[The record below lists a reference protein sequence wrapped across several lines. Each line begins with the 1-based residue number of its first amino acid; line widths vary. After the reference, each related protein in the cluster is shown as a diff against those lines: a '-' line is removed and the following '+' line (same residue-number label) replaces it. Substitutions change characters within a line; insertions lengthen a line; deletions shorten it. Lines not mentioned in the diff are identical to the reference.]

1 MARPANRPVEARAG
15 PERAEPER
23 AEPESFGLEPATHS
37 ARGLA
42 SALPMETLAETR
54 GAVTATRVVLR
65 PATRGVALAE
75 TRVVPLPATRGAA
88 RLATRG
94 VALPAT
100 RGVESAAIC
109 VVVPRA
115 MIREVAGRLAEIH
128 AAPPTA
134 IFGGT
139 GAAIHDEMERMACGA
154 ARAAPRDATCARMS
168 RPAGRVARRERG
180 DPDAVHP
187 PVEASGSSDPGRR
200 RATSGV
206 PLKDRRWKKRGAR
219 RRRPPSDCRKF

>member
-1 MARPANRPVEARAG
+1 MARPANRPVEARAE

-23 AEPESFGLEPATHS
+23 AEPERAGPESFGLELATHS

-42 SALPMETLAETR
+42 SALPMETLA
-54 GAVTATRVVLR
+54 ATRVVL
-65 PATRGVALAE
+65 
-75 TRVVPLPATRGAA
+75 LPATRGAA
-88 RLATRG
+88 LLATRG
-94 VALPAT
+94 AALPAT
-100 RGVESAAIC
+100 RGVESAAMC
-109 VVVPRA
+109 VTVPRA

-139 GAAIHDEMERMACGA
+139 GAAIHDATERVACGA

-187 PVEASGSSDPGRR
+187 PVEASGSSGQGRR

-219 RRRPPSDCRKF
+219 RRRPPSVCRKFWRRPGSRVGASAKS

>member
-1 MARPANRPVEARAG
+1 LYV
-15 PERAEPER
+15 
-23 AEPESFGLEPATHS
+23 
-37 ARGLA
+37 
-42 SALPMETLAETR
+42 
-54 GAVTATRVVLR
+54 AVT
-65 PATRGVALAE
+65 
-75 TRVVPLPATRGAA
+75 
-88 RLATRG
+88 
-94 VALPAT
+94 
-100 RGVESAAIC
+100 
-109 VVVPRA
+109 RA

-134 IFGGT
+134 IFGGI
-139 GAAIHDEMERMACGA
+139 GAAIHDATERVACGA